1 MTYTYMNRTLKA
13 SQNILLTDPL
23 TLALPPL
30 ATSLELKFRQNH
42 SRDKV
47 FSFDRVFTAEDSQ
60 REVFKGAALEK
71 LVDDVVSGVNGTVFA
86 YGPTGI

>member
-1 MTYTYMNRTLKA
+1 
-13 SQNILLTDPL
+13 
-23 TLALPPL
+23 
-30 ATSLELKFRQNH
+30 
-42 SRDKV
+42 
-47 FSFDRVFTAEDSQ
+47 VFTAEDSQ